1 MTNPLFLREKIT
13 FYNGKEVTVM
23 AYIFRNQFIPV
34 ENKIKAFAILG
45 ACNDLIDKYRNEKD
59 IASIMAT
66 SIVVEQKAN
75 EAAKLLGFRNFK
87 DFNEYVNAGG
97 EL

>member
-1 MTNPLFLREKIT
+1 
-13 FYNGKEVTVM
+13 M

-45 ACNDLIDKYRNEKD
+45 ACRDLIEKYRNEED
-59 IASIMAT
+59 IATIIST
-66 SIVVEQKAN
+66 SIVVEQMTN

-87 DFNEYVNAGG
+87 DFNEYMNAGG

>member
-1 MTNPLFLREKIT
+1 
-13 FYNGKEVTVM
+13 M

-34 ENKIKAFAILG
+34 ENKTKAFAILG
-45 ACNDLIDKYRNEKD
+45 ACSDLIDKHRNEKD
-59 IASIMAT
+59 IVTRIAT
-66 SIVVEQKAN
+66 SIVVEQMTN

-87 DFNEYVNAGG
+87 DFNEYVKAGG

>member
-1 MTNPLFLREKIT
+1 
-13 FYNGKEVTVM
+13 M

-34 ENKIKAFAILG
+34 ENKIKAFAIMG
-45 ACNDLIDKYRNEKD
+45 ACSDLIEKHRNEED
-59 IASIMAT
+59 IATIIAT
-66 SIVVEQKAN
+66 SIVVEQMTN

-87 DFNEYVNAGG
+87 DFNEYVDAGG

>member
-1 MTNPLFLREKIT
+1 
-13 FYNGKEVTVM
+13 M

-34 ENKIKAFAILG
+34 ENKIKAFAIMG
-45 ACNDLIDKYRNEKD
+45 ACSDIIDKYRNEKD
-59 IASIMAT
+59 IASIIAT
-66 SIVVEQKAN
+66 SIVVEKMSN

-87 DFNEYVNAGG
+87 DCNEYMNAGG